1 MSRRNKEKSERGRKA
16 AKEGKSFKA
25 GGGLRASKQYRDG
38 RAYGKSR
45 NCWTSEE
52 DACAIGA
59 SPRRSRRHS
68 KDERHPHKHIPES
81 LRSYITGMVDMKSSG
96 KAYIVPD
103 NKEIED
109 VYIAPNNIGHSLHGD
124 HVRVL
129 LFPWRAGHRME
140 GQIVEVL
147 KRNKHNIVGTV
158 DYAGKYAFLI
168 PDSTNVVQSVF
179 LPQENL
185 GGAKQGQKVVAR
197 IEDWPAHLN
206 NPIGKVTSIL
216 GRPGENNVEMQSILA
231 EFDFPLSYPQEAI
244 DEAAKMSEK
253 VTSKEL
259 AARRDFRDIYTCTI
273 DPADA
278 KDFDD
283 ALSYRVLPNGNREV
297 GVHIADVSHFVKP
310 GSAIDA
316 EAYERATSVYL
327 VDRTIPML
335 PERLCNNLCSLN
347 PNVDRFCFS
356 VVFEMDN
363 KAQIKHFW
371 IGKGL
376 IHSNRRFTY
385 EEAQAILESV
395 GLAEK
400 SVSTAKGRIC
410 KAELDRGKAA
420 SCQQPE
426 SSSGVSEGEAKA
438 SGRSVS
444 AKARIRAASG
454 SKEAASSSNLERLG
468 SPEDIEAVCELFRLS
483 RILRDKRFKT
493 GAINFHSQEV
503 RFQLE
508 PGTAK
513 PLGVYIKESKES
525 NHLVEEFMLLAN
537 RRVAEL
543 IGKCMKVRADGN
555 GVYGS
560 ESTNRV
566 GSFDRER
573 EAMKDE
579 NVFEGEEEP
588 VRMPVED
595 SDAEAARSERQFAVS
610 ARSKKKGRKGLPGE
624 EENGEASRLSGRVKP
639 ISGKPKT
646 FVYRVHDEPNPEKLA
661 TFTQFVG
668 KLGYRMNLK
677 NRSGLVKS
685 FNNLL
690 EAVEGKAE
698 QNMIETIAVRTMA
711 KACYSTHNI
720 GHYGLAFPF
729 YTHFTSPIRR
739 YPDLMVHRLLENY
752 IHGGKSADAEEYEE
766 KCVHSSDMEKKAA
779 DAERA
784 SVKYKQAEF
793 LLDKVGQKF
802 HGVISGVSKWG
813 VFVCLDE
820 NYCEGMVPLR
830 SLKDDYYELDEENY
844 QVVGYRNGNV
854 YKLGQEVWI
863 RITEID
869 MNKKQLTF
877 AFLEPQEEPG
887 YRAGKKNRKGNNA
900 YARRRK

>member
-52 DACAIGA
+52 DACAIGS

-68 KDERHPHKHIPES
+68 KDERHLHKHIPES

-206 NPIGKVTSIL
+206 NPIGKVTAIL

-579 NVFEGEEEP
+579 AGFEGEEEP

-595 SDAEAARSERQFAVS
+595 PDAEAARSERQFAVS

>member
-52 DACAIGA
+52 DACAIGS

-68 KDERHPHKHIPES
+68 KDERHLHKHIPES

-206 NPIGKVTSIL
+206 NPIGKVTAIL

-253 VTSKEL
+253 VTPKEL
-259 AARRDFRDIYTCTI
+259 AARRDFRGIYTCTI

-283 ALSYRVLPNGNREV
+283 ALSYRLLPNGNREV

-579 NVFEGEEEP
+579 AGFEGEEEP

-595 SDAEAARSERQFAVS
+595 PDAEAARSERQFAVS